1 MFTGIIVDVGIVTS
15 VRSAPYGAR
24 LSVRTSRDLSV
35 RESDSVSVNGVCLTA
50 TAVDGALL
58 HFDCVRETLRRSTLR
73 NATPGDR
80 VNLEPALRVGDP
92 LGGHFVLGH
101 VDATGLVAGVAAGL
115 EDRTVRVKAPQ
126 DFMRFIVEKGSVAL
140 DGISL
145 TVADVGEDWFSV
157 KVVPYTWEATN
168 LASRSPG
175 DEVNLE
181 ADILGKYVFRLMQE
195 GRSPAGLTLESL
207 REAGF
212 A

>member
-1 MFTGIIVDVGIVTS
+1 MFTGIIVDVGTVTS
-15 VRSAPYGAR
+15 VRSAPYGVR
-24 LSVRTSRDLSV
+24 LSVRATRDLSV
-35 RESDSVSVNGVCLTA
+35 RQSDSVSVNGVCLTA
-50 TAVDGALL
+50 TAVEGALL
-58 HFDCVRETLRRSTLR
+58 HFDCVRETLQRSTLR
-73 NATPGDR
+73 KAAPGDR
-80 VNLEPALRVGDP
+80 VNLEPALKVGDP

-101 VDATGLVAGVAAGL
+101 VDATGLVGSVAAGP
-115 EDRTVRVKAPQ
+115 EDRTVTVKAAR

-145 TVADVGEDWFSV
+145 TVAEVGEDWFSV

-168 LASRSPG
+168 LASRRPG

-195 GRSPAGLTLESL
+195 GRSSAGVTLESL
-207 REAGF
+207 RKAGF